1 MQICPNKTIKV
12 ANMKNFIISRLC
24 LALVL
29 CFPILLW
36 AQEPLPVEETV
47 VHWQDYSKPVRISG
61 VLENKS
67 EQNLAFKVSGLVKQI
82 KANEGQWVKAGQVL
96 AALDLEE
103 INAQVAKAQSV
114 LDNAERNLGRFQSLQ
129 GQNALSI
136 DQLQAAETQV
146 DVARSDL
153 TVAKFNLRH
162 AVIRAPADG
171 RVLKRYIENN
181 EMVAPG
187 TPAFVFAPNQGGWV
201 MRAGVTDRDIVRLNL
216 KNPIHLLAFGLGSGL
231 APKAPGTFG
240 TLAAL
245 PIWWFLLA
253 PLSIE
258 LNLAVL
264 LIGFLIGVAVCE
276 ITSRDMGVHD
286 HGGIV
291 IDEWI
296 GMWITLLWLPFGQG
310 LWPDLAWLAAGFVAF
325 RFFDIIK
332 PWPIRW
338 LDKKVAGGF
347 GIMIDD
353 ILAGVFALVVI
364 QLAVYLF

>member
-1 MQICPNKTIKV
+1 
-12 ANMKNFIISRLC
+12 MKNLIISRLC

-29 CFPILLW
+29 CLPTLLW
-36 AQEPLPVEETV
+36 AQEPLPVEVTV

-103 INAQVAKAQSV
+103 IDAQVAKAQSV

-216 KNPIHLLAFGLGSGL
+216 GDSAEVSLDAYPGVVYSAQVNELAARADVSQTFGVELRIEEKPDSPLLAGFVGFAEITPIKTRKVMLIP
-231 APKAPGTFG
+231 AMAMVRANRTEDIRKAGIRSEVEVFIVNADSQAE
-240 TLAAL
+240 LRRL
-245 PIWWFLLA
+245 PL
-253 PLSIE
+253 LSIE
-258 LNLAVL
+258 QGSLV
-264 LIGFLIGVAVCE
+264 IGAGLEEGERVVTTGASFLSEGRLVKLP
-276 ITSRDMGVHD
+276 
-286 HGGIV
+286 IV
-291 IDEWI
+291 PVDAQSATE
-296 GMWITLLWLPFGQG
+296 
-310 LWPDLAWLAAGFVAF
+310 
-325 RFFDIIK
+325 
-332 PWPIRW
+332 
-338 LDKKVAGGF
+338 
-347 GIMIDD
+347 
-353 ILAGVFALVVI
+353 
-364 QLAVYLF
+364 

>member
-1 MQICPNKTIKV
+1 
-12 ANMKNFIISRLC
+12 MKNFIISRLC

-29 CFPILLW
+29 CFPTLLW
-36 AQEPLPVEETV
+36 AQEPLPVEVTV

-216 KNPIHLLAFGLGSGL
+216 GDSAEVSLDAYPGVVYSAQVNELAARADASQTFGVELRIEEKSDSPLLAGFVGFAEITPIKTRKVMLIP
-231 APKAPGTFG
+231 AMAMVRANRTEDIRKAGIRSEVEVFIVNADSRAE
-240 TLAAL
+240 LRRL
-245 PIWWFLLA
+245 PL
-253 PLSIE
+253 LSIE
-258 LNLAVL
+258 QGSLV
-264 LIGFLIGVAVCE
+264 IGAGLEEGERVVTTGASFLSEGRLVK
-276 ITSRDMGVHD
+276 
-286 HGGIV
+286 
-291 IDEWI
+291 
-296 GMWITLLWLPFGQG
+296 LPTVPVDAQS
-310 LWPDLAWLAAGFVAF
+310 ATE
-325 RFFDIIK
+325 
-332 PWPIRW
+332 
-338 LDKKVAGGF
+338 
-347 GIMIDD
+347 
-353 ILAGVFALVVI
+353 
-364 QLAVYLF
+364 